1 MADATID
8 DDDRANALVERLDA
22 GFHFRDH
29 AAGNGA
35 IGEQRTGFCDGELR
49 DEGALLVQHTGNV
62 APSGPTADLF
72 IDAQG
77 FAHCVLSDPDG
88 VSDLDLTTLSLSLDL
103 QVLDFS
109 QIRRAFELGSATA
122 TSIDLVS
129 MQPIA
134 GWTVENVLAVS
145 VRDLTGQFSGDQL
158 TLHP

>member
-1 MADATID
+1 MQAFGLGAIHFVKIVD
-8 DDDRANALVERLDA
+8 LDA
-22 GFHFRDH
+22 GTVND
-29 AAGNGA
+29 ATGVPIWDNG
-35 IGEQRTGFCDGELR
+35 
-49 DEGALLVQHTGNV
+49 GASGTDIDAVAVIQHTGNV